1 MSSVVATLSGRGKEG
16 GFSCKTHERIIK
28 LIKEKGEI
36 EAIKRQDLFKERR
49 ARSYEANAGFQ
60 DGLHPRPAQVEA
72 RKCKD
77 RVQIK
82 RKRKEQSQGEMWDK
96 QSIPENFAAP

>member
-1 MSSVVATLSGRGKEG
+1 MSSVVTLSGRGKECS
-16 GFSCKTHERIIK
+16 FSCKTHDCIVE
-28 LIKEKGEI
+28 LTEEKVEI
-36 EAIKRQDLFKERR
+36 EASKRQHLFKERR
-49 ARSYEANAGFQ
+49 ARTYEANAGFQ

-82 RKRKEQSQGEMWDK
+82 RKRKEQSQGEMLDK
-96 QSIPENFAAP
+96 QSKPENFAAP

>member
-1 MSSVVATLSGRGKEG
+1 MSSTVTLSRREKECS
-16 GFSCKTHERIIK
+16 FSCKTHERIVE
-28 LIKEKGEI
+28 LTEEKAEI
-36 EAIKRQDLFKERR
+36 EASKRQDLFKERR
-49 ARSYEANAGFQ
+49 ARTYEANAGFQ

-82 RKRKEQSQGEMWDK
+82 RKRKEQSQGEMLDK
-96 QSIPENFAAP
+96 QSKPENFAAP